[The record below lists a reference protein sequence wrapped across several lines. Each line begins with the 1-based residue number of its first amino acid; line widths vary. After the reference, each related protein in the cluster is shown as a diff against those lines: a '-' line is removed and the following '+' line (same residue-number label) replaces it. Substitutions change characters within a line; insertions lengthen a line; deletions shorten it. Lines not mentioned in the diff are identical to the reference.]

1 MKDSRVAIG
10 AIVLAAVVALMTPL
24 TGQAARGLT
33 VADTSAAVAAEC
45 ISAVEAGTS
54 VAAECCR
61 IWAACVWAVA
71 VSAAFALVPAA
82 FAWAGFLR
90 AAGAGCGPGS
100 QAASCKPAART
111 GMVCRE
117 DAEWSRPV

>member
-1 MKDSRVAIG
+1 MA
-10 AIVLAAVVALMTPL
+10 
-24 TGQAARGLT
+24 

-45 ISAVEAGTS
+45 ISAVEAGVS
-54 VAAECCR
+54 AACR
-61 IWAACVWAVA
+61 IWAARIWVVA

-90 AAGAGCGPGS
+90 AAGVGCGPGS
-100 QAASCKPAART
+100 QAASCKPAAPT